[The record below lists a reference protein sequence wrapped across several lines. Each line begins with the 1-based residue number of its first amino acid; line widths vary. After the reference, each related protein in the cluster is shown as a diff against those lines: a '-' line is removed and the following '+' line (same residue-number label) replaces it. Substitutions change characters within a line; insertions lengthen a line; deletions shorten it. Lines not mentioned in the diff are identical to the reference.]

1 TITDR
6 VIQLADHAPVGS
18 QLDLEVVTE
27 QPRGP
32 SGACRVDLFREVA
45 AELDAA
51 RELRLVAA
59 VANADSGRVA
69 IGCCAGLRVAQ
80 LADLVAAAEIRALF
94 GHEVD
99 SGGAREAGLPAVLVT
114 LLEVD
119 AGGVGEPS
127 LHPGDQVALADLY
140 AVIRPLVFQRIVQVE
155 I

>member
-1 TITDR
+1 MPHRAVHVADHALGVAAAIEGAQRTITDR

-59 VANADSGRVA
+59 IANADSGSVA
-69 IGCCAGLRVAQ
+69 IGCGAGLRV
-80 LADLVAAAEIRALF
+80 
-94 GHEVD
+94 
-99 SGGAREAGLPAVLVT
+99 
-114 LLEVD
+114 
-119 AGGVGEPS
+119 
-127 LHPGDQVALADLY
+127 
-140 AVIRPLVFQRIVQVE
+140 
-155 I
+155 